1 MITAASGTIY
11 FIFLVY
17 FDWMR
22 HLQLPALRQQIWTA
36 LHYPFHLSLV
46 LFMRGFT
53 QLILFGKAF
62 NVLNT
67 IADNWLYD
75 PSPEPRTPNELT
87 NNTSSRSIADGL
99 ANETSQIFDLYPPQD
114 SAARIVVN
122 HSIYNISMIPD
133 ATWVNLQDYLATAN
147 DSAVLDDATVN
158 GFVTLMEQIVN
169 IYSVMVNSVS
179 KSFGIDVST
188 ETKPRHPNSSD
199 PIELAENEVTISD
212 KTNQR
217 ARLVFAYTY
226 VACGCTLVLLVMMAL
241 VSRMSPLGR
250 LPRLRFII
258 CALFGIGI
266 AVTATLFFVPDDADT
281 FLLTAWPIPTI
292 GLAWFVVTVLVHVR
306 GSAGG
311 GRTRSA
317 LDTVRNIVGL
327 FRPRKKNKEAGRRRD
342 DDEDSQRV
350 ILRFWPPTRENTDLS
365 GAETL
370 KGAAGG
376 AAPRGRRVSFRD
388 VSPKGAPRLDSPDSS
403 RFKDEDHQHRKADG
417 SEHV

>member
-11 FIFLVY
+11 FVFLVY

-22 HLQLPALRQQIWTA
+22 HLQLPALRQQIWTV

-62 NVLNT
+62 NVFNT
-67 IADNWLYD
+67 IADNWQYD
-75 PSPEPRTPNELT
+75 PSPGPRTLDVLNG
-87 NNTSSRSIADGL
+87 NTTSRSIADDL

-114 SAARIVVN
+114 SAARIVVS
-122 HSIYNISMIPD
+122 HSIYNISTIPD
-133 ATWVNLQDYLATAN
+133 ASWANLQNYLAPGN
-147 DSAVLDDATVN
+147 DSAELDDATIN
-158 GFVTLMEQIVN
+158 GFVMLVEQIIN
-169 IYSVMVNSVS
+169 IYSAMANSVS
-179 KSFGIDVST
+179 KTFGIDVGT
-188 ETKPRHPNSSD
+188 EIKAKHPNGSN
-199 PIELAENEVTISD
+199 PLELAENEVTISD

-250 LPRLRFII
+250 LPRLRFVI
-258 CALFGIGI
+258 CALFGVGI
-266 AVTATLFFVPDDADT
+266 AVTACLFFVPDDADA
-281 FLLTAWPIPTI
+281 LLQTAWPIPTI

-311 GRTRSA
+311 GRTWSA

-327 FRPRKKNKEAGRRRD
+327 FRPRKTKSEEAGRRQRD
-342 DDEDSQRV
+342 DDEDSQR
-350 ILRFWPPTRENTDLS
+350 LLAADARECRPLGRGDVKRRCCCCCCAKRTACVFS
-365 GAETL
+365 GCVAQ
-370 KGAAGG
+370 GCR
-376 AAPRGRRVSFRD
+376 RGRI
-388 VSPKGAPRLDSPDSS
+388 
-403 RFKDEDHQHRKADG
+403 HRIL
-417 SEHV
+417 